1 MDENNQQVPQ
11 AQPVL
16 QAQPVQ
22 QTYTQPV
29 QQQPYAQQ
37 PQQPYAQPAQQ
48 QPYAQQP
55 YAQQPQQPYGQQPMY
70 IQQAPVSGLAVASLV
85 LGIIG
90 TIFAW
95 VPVFTIIWWVL
106 GILSVIF
113 AVLAMRN
120 TKAGVPGAKRGHG
133 MAVAGLVLGI
143 ITIIIAAY
151 IQITVVSK
159 IDAFVNGV
167 NDLQSSYSRSYN
179 Y

>member
-1 MDENNQQVPQ
+1 MDENNQQVP
-11 AQPVL
+11 

-55 YAQQPQQPYGQQPMY
+55 YAQQPYGQQPMY